1 MTDHPQN
8 PPPPAG
14 EPERPASDGAYG
26 SQPYGSQPYGSQPY
40 GSHPYQ
46 PADGQTGGA
55 QPYDGGQP
63 PYGGQPYGQGY
74 APQPQGTN
82 VLGIIALILGIL
94 SIPLACC
101 GGWPG
106 LIAGIVAIVLGVMG
120 NKKAKQ
126 GLVGGKGLS
135 MAGLILGIIGTVM
148 GIAMLV
154 FTIMFADLAQKCQQY
169 DQDPAKMQQCVT
181 DEFNKR

>member
-1 MTDHPQN
+1 MTDNPQN

-14 EPERPASDGAYG
+14 EPERPASGGAYG
-26 SQPYGSQPYGSQPY
+26 SQPYGSQPYGSQP
-40 GSHPYQ
+40 SQ
-46 PADGQTGGA
+46 PAGGG

-63 PYGGQPYGQGY
+63 PYGNQPYGQGY

-135 MAGLILGIIGTVM
+135 MAGLILGIIGTLM

-154 FTIMFADLAQKCQQY
+154 FTLVFADVAEKCQQY
-169 DQDPAKMQQCVT
+169 DQDPTKMQQCIQ

>member
-14 EPERPASDGAYG
+14 EPERPASGGAYG
-26 SQPYGSQPYGSQPY
+26 SQPYGSQ
-40 GSHPYQ
+40 PYQ

-74 APQPQGTN
+74 APQPQSTN

>member
-14 EPERPASDGAYG
+14 EPERPASGGAYG
-26 SQPYGSQPYGSQPY
+26 SQPYGSQPYGSQ
-40 GSHPYQ
+40 PYQ

-169 DQDPAKMQQCVT
+169 DQDPAKMQ
-181 DEFNKR
+181 

>member
-1 MTDHPQN
+1 MTDNPQN

-14 EPERPASDGAYG
+14 KPERPASGGAYG
-26 SQPYGSQPYGSQPY
+26 SQPYGSQPYGSQP
-40 GSHPYQ
+40 SQ
-46 PADGQTGGA
+46 PAGGG

-63 PYGGQPYGQGY
+63 PYGNQPYGQGY

-135 MAGLILGIIGTVM
+135 MAGLILGIIGTLM

-154 FTIMFADLAQKCQQY
+154 FTLVFADVAEKCQQY
-169 DQDPAKMQQCVT
+169 DQDPTKMQQCIQ